1 MPKLTHNGRAFD
13 ARPDRIDLRDRI
25 YQPKLVSLP
34 ASYPDLSSIDK
45 YLQIYAKHFV
55 LDQGEEGACT
65 GFGLAAVINF
75 LQWRHNNFEVG
86 GLKVVSQRM
95 LYHMAQLYDE
105 WAGEDYEGSSCRG
118 AMKGW
123 HRHGVCN
130 YVTWPYRDRNGKIKF
145 ISPKPD
151 WEQEAAKLPLGA
163 YYRIDTTNINDLQ
176 SAIYEVGAVYCSAS
190 VHKGWYI
197 GKKKTLPIIKCDSE
211 SLGGHAFAFVGYTE
225 HGFVVQNSWGP
236 DWGYHGFAIL
246 SYEDWV
252 RNGSDAWV
260 AVMGAPM
267 TVGVLPTSY
276 TTRSLQES
284 AAFHG
289 AGAGNRSALG
299 AKFSYKNKNSQP
311 ITESRAYEHTLVLGN
326 NGMPL
331 HRLVSLENAS
341 VAVKEVCLELP
352 KKWFNTLS
360 ANKPRKL
367 AIYVHGGLNSETDS
381 IIRIRM
387 MAPYFIE
394 NEIYPIFITWKTGA
408 MESIGDILSD
418 SIREIFNGIAGMR
431 DEGIVKKLKDELSE
445 KRDRAIEVA
454 CEKLLIKS
462 LWSEMKQNAAAG
474 AEPGAGLAVL
484 ATHLSALKRE
494 IDSLELHL
502 VGHSAGSI
510 VLGHLLSLMDKK
522 LSADTLSL
530 FAPACT
536 LGFANKHF
544 GEALVEKKISANNV
558 HLDIL
563 NDERELADT
572 VGPYG
577 KSLLYLVSRALES
590 RHKMPLLGMEW
601 VWNLGSAPEDQW
613 SSDAEVQKALEDWPK
628 FSQGMNVRL
637 HDKTRKK
644 VLSKV
649 GGDPIKLAHGSFDND
664 IEVIGLTLER
674 IRGGK
679 LIASVENLDF

>member
-1 MPKLTHNGRAFD
+1 
-13 ARPDRIDLRDRI
+13 
-25 YQPKLVSLP
+25 
-34 ASYPDLSSIDK
+34 
-45 YLQIYAKHFV
+45 
-55 LDQGEEGACT
+55 
-65 GFGLAAVINF
+65 GFGLAAVVNF
-75 LQWRHNNFEVG
+75 LLWSNNNYKVS

-123 HRHGVCN
+123 HRHGVCHD
-130 YVTWPYRDRNGKIKF
+130 VTWPYRDRNGKIKF
-145 ISPKPD
+145 ISPKPK
-151 WEQEAAKLPLGA
+151 WEQEAAQLPLGA
-163 YYRIDTTNINDLQ
+163 YYRIDIASINDLQ
-176 SAIYEVGAVYCSAS
+176 SAIHEVGAVYCSAS
-190 VHKGWYI
+190 VHNGWYI
-197 GKKKTLPIIKCDSE
+197 GRKNTLPIIKYYPE
-211 SLGGHAFAFVGYTE
+211 SIGGHAFALVGYTE
-225 HGFVVQNSWGP
+225 QGFIVQNSWGP

-267 TVGVLPTSY
+267 TVSVLPTSY

-289 AGAGNRSALG
+289 AGAGSSSALG
-299 AKFSYKNKNSQP
+299 AKFSYKNKNVQP

-326 NGMPL
+326 NGMPI
-331 HRLVSLENAS
+331 HRLVNLENAS
-341 VAVKEVCLELP
+341 VAVKEVCVELP
-352 KKWFNTLS
+352 KKWFNALPVG
-360 ANKPRKL
+360 KPRKI

-394 NEIYPIFITWKTGA
+394 NDIYPLFITWKTGA

-431 DEGIVKKLKDELSE
+431 DEGVFDQIKNALAE

-462 LWSEMKQNAAAG
+462 MWSEMKQNAAAS
-474 AEPGAGLAVL
+474 AESGAGLAML
-484 ATHLSALKRE
+484 AAHLLSLKKMIAGLE
-494 IDSLELHL
+494 IHL

-510 VLGHLLSLMDKK
+510 VLGHLLSLMDKS
-522 LSADTLSL
+522 LSANTLSL

-536 LGFANKHF
+536 LGFANKYF
-544 GEALVEKKISANNV
+544 GSALAAQKISASNV

-577 KSLLYLVSRALES
+577 KSLLYLVSRSLES

-601 VWNLGSAPEDQW
+601 VWKTDSTPEDQW
-613 SSDAEVQKALEDWPK
+613 SSDDGVQEALKEWPTY
-628 FSQGMNVRL
+628 SQGMTVRL

-674 IRGGK
+674 IRGEK